1 MKRRTQ
7 AKWIC
12 FRGGARSIRVGG
24 KVSREKRIRT
34 KGILLTRPYL
44 RAYANAE
51 QFATGICIDSGGDL
65 YGIMSRHNLK
75 TLCQLCT
82 AFSSSHV
89 SASSATPA
97 FFFLFSKPFQT
108 FLSRRWRYSTFANN
122 SMKISLSRT
131 NERRFFCSNKNV
143 SVIIHGAW
151 NARYVFGR
159 LHRSSAPSYE

>member
-1 MKRRTQ
+1 M
-7 AKWIC
+7 
-12 FRGGARSIRVGG
+12 
-24 KVSREKRIRT
+24 SREKRIRT

-97 FFFLFSKPFQT
+97 FFFLSSPNLSKLFSRDDGGI
-108 FLSRRWRYSTFANN
+108 RRSQIT
-122 SMKISLSRT
+122 
-131 NERRFFCSNKNV
+131 
-143 SVIIHGAW
+143 
-151 NARYVFGR
+151 
-159 LHRSSAPSYE
+159 P

>member
-1 MKRRTQ
+1 M
-7 AKWIC
+7 
-12 FRGGARSIRVGG
+12 
-24 KVSREKRIRT
+24 SREKRIRT

-97 FFFLFSKPFQT
+97 FFFSLFSKPFQT

-122 SMKISLSRT
+122 SMKISLSKILLLEQKRIGDYSWCVECALRVWSFASI
-131 NERRFFCSNKNV
+131 ERP
-143 SVIIHGAW
+143 IIRIA
-151 NARYVFGR
+151 NIY
-159 LHRSSAPSYE
+159 